1 MTDTQAE
8 DPEVETPS
16 TTNSNGD
23 NQTPE
28 SALESRHAGTL
39 PIIAHQG
46 GLELI
51 DAKWE
56 LNSGRTVKFRLVGS
70 DETPMIVH
78 PFAEFVRR
86 RGNRVGTRFMAAI
99 TRVGEDEVL
108 FQGELMLAGGGNP
121 LGQGMRERY
130 WMDEEATSHPFS
142 GCAGRRANEPGDLFM
157 AAFVELDSDDEPINQ
172 EKRARIEKANGAPKG
187 GPLCKWA
194 ATKGH
199 DKLFHQW
206 LSECV
211 PTKKGLRPIS
221 WWTEPGEDRVA
232 WWVRWICGVESRAD
246 LDNNAQAA
254 EKFHDRIRRPYSE
267 WRSTAED

>member
-99 TRVGEDEVL
+99 TRVGEDEV
-108 FQGELMLAGGGNP
+108 FYQGELMLAGGGNP
-121 LGQGMRERY
+121 LGQGMWVRF

-142 GCAGRRANEPGDLFM
+142 GCAGRQRNEPGDLFM

-254 EKFHDRIRRPYSE
+254 DKFHDRIRRPYSE

>member
-1 MTDTQAE
+1 MTDTQVA

-16 TTNSNGD
+16 TITS
-23 NQTPE
+23 E
-28 SALESRHAGTL
+28 TL

-51 DAKWE
+51 DAEWK
-56 LNSGRTVKFRLVGS
+56 LHSGRTVKFRLVGS

-78 PFAEFVRR
+78 PFAQFVRR

-99 TRVGEDEVL
+99 TRVGADEVF
-108 FQGELMLAGGGNP
+108 FQGEVMLAGGGNP
-121 LGQGMRERY
+121 LGQGMWVRF
-130 WMDEEATSHPFS
+130 WLDEEADSHPFS
-142 GCAGRRANEPGDLFM
+142 GCAGRQRNEPGDLFM

-172 EKRARIEKANGAPKG
+172 EKRARIEKANGANKG

-199 DKLFHQW
+199 DKLFLQW
-206 LSECV
+206 LSEAIQM
-211 PTKKGLRPIS
+211 PDKKYRPVA
-221 WWTEPGEDRVA
+221 WWEQDDRVA
-232 WWVRWICGVESRAD
+232 RWIRWLCGVESRRD

-254 EKFHDRIRRPYSE
+254 ENFHDRIRRPYSE
-267 WRSTAED
+267 WRSTTED